1 MRVRRTAI
9 TGPYELL
16 QIGFRAKDFEY
27 PPGSLVITDEPIL
40 AKGDKL
46 FDPTEHG
53 LNPLP
58 MKYREARE
66 FAAAVYPDKDLMT
79 YRNGR
84 RALTRLVMN
93 APSRPAA
100 LQAA

>member
-1 MRVRRTAI
+1 
-9 TGPYELL
+9 
-16 QIGFRAKDFEY
+16 
-27 PPGSLVITDEPIL
+27 
-40 AKGDKL
+40 
-46 FDPTEHG
+46 
-53 LNPLP
+53 

-93 APSRPAA
+93 ADRLDRLKYRRTDDDRKPREWWKIFCSLR
-100 LQAA
+100 L